1 MIKNYLQIFTL
12 FSCIVLL
19 FHCSNRNS
27 IPNIETKD
35 FNENYISVDV
45 DSPNPEYAA
54 MYQLLFRGIEGSS
67 QKVPLISVSET
78 SAMNSNPAYF
88 DSFFKKERYKT
99 FVTSSTNYG
108 KGVRRVVINLRA
120 LKLDLEYHAIIKK
133 FGY

>member
-1 MIKNYLQIFTL
+1 MNNCNNRKNIA
-12 FSCIVLL
+12 
-19 FHCSNRNS
+19 
-27 IPNIETKD
+27 NIGVIEAD
-35 FNENYISVDV
+35 ENYISVDV

-88 DSFFKKERYKT
+88 DSFFKKDRYKT
-99 FVTSSTNYG
+99 FVTSSTNSG

>member
-1 MIKNYLQIFTL
+1 MKHLLKTICIFCFL
-12 FSCIVLL
+12 IVLNN
-19 FHCSNRNS
+19 CNNRK
-27 IPNIETKD
+27 NIANIGVIEAV
-35 FNENYISVDV
+35 ENYISVNV

-88 DSFFKKERYKT
+88 DSFFKKDRYKT
-99 FVTSSTNYG
+99 FITSSTNSG

-120 LKLDLEYHAIIKK
+120 LKLDLEYHTIIKK